1 MEYNDYELMYMVKE
15 NEEALECVL
24 RKYEPLFRK
33 LAYSFAFKYK
43 KIGLDVED
51 IIQQCRIIFC
61 KAVDLYDQNND
72 VLFYTFLLL
81 CLKRGII
88 SYVKRCSSE
97 SDINYMDY
105 EKYDNLD
112 YFASSYDAYENY
124 IDYEDQYSIIE
135 FKNSLKFLDAQ
146 IFELRYNGFSYKD
159 IASLLEIEE
168 KKVDNILF
176 KIRKKLE
183 KYFLFS

>member
-1 MEYNDYELMYMVKE
+1 
-15 NEEALECVL
+15 
-24 RKYEPLFRK
+24 
-33 LAYSFAFKYK
+33 
-43 KIGLDVED
+43 
-51 IIQQCRIIFC
+51 
-61 KAVDLYDQNND
+61 
-72 VLFYTFLLL
+72 
-81 CLKRGII
+81 
-88 SYVKRCSSE
+88 
-97 SDINYMDY
+97 MDY